1 MVPPK
6 RRGRPKKRPFSA
18 SYVNYLKSEKW
29 AAKKRAY
36 YARYGKNCKACG
48 TIRGTIELHH
58 AHGYDRMGRERLS
71 ELKSMCKPCHKEIHD
86 RHRRAGRREDIS
98 IVTERYIAEKRKGR

>member
-36 YARYGKNCKACG
+36 YARHGRVCRACRTTQG
-48 TIRGTIELHH
+48 VIELHH
-58 AHGYDRMGRERLS
+58 LTYDRLGREHMKDLIS
-71 ELKSMCKPCHKEIHD
+71 LCKPCHRECHSL
-86 RHRRAGRREDIS
+86 HRRAGRKEDIRT
-98 IVTERYIAEKRKGR
+98 VTNRYIANKRKGK